1 MFSRIFIERP
11 RFAMVIS
18 IVLTLAGIISVFSL
32 PIALYPEITPPEVVV
47 SASYPGASAEVIAKT
62 VGIPLEEEINGV
74 EDMLYMS
81 SSSENSSYQLTVTFK
96 VGVDRDMA
104 QVKVQNRIQQAQSKL
119 PTDVTRQG
127 LTVKS
132 RSSNMLGMISII
144 SPNNTYSQ
152 LELADYVQNN
162 VKDSLSRVSGVG
174 EVNVYSSRLSM
185 RVWLDADKITAL
197 NIPISSIKSAIEGQ
211 NYQPSL
217 GSIGAM
223 PGDGTQ
229 QMVYTLQ
236 TQGRINEVEDFK
248 NIIIRTAEQ
257 GGLVYLKDIARVEI
271 GEEDYH
277 ATSKDNG
284 APNVAIAINQLAGAN
299 ALDAM
304 AGVKAEIERLSQ
316 RFPDDIIY
324 TVGYDSTGYIKA
336 SIEEVIFTLVLTFAL
351 VIFVCY
357 VFLQDWRST
366 LVPTLTIP
374 VSIFATFA
382 VMLALGYS
390 LNMMTLFGL
399 VLAIGLVVDDAI
411 VVVERV
417 LFLMESEKLTPK
429 EATIK
434 AMEQV
439 SSAIVA
445 TTLVLLAIFV
455 PVGFL
460 GGITGQIYK
469 QFAIAIST
477 SVAFSAL
484 NALTLSPALCATL
497 LHPFKPAQ
505 SGPLFWFNRI
515 INRSRDR
522 YASVVGLLGRK
533 VSVIFLLMLMLF
545 AGVGGFLHIS
555 QTSFIPS
562 EDQGVIFMNVQLP
575 EGATRNRTQEFAD
588 KIYPLIKEEPG
599 VENVMVVVGAS
610 MIGGSGENV
619 ALGIITLH
627 PWNERKGDELYSTN
641 ILNRIRAKLIGMPEA
656 EIQLFEPPAI
666 MGLGM
671 SGGMDY
677 RLQALNSDDPQQLE
691 AALKGFLA
699 KLNQDPNISYA
710 YTTYT
715 AQTPN
720 YYITIDREKAEA
732 MKVSIG
738 SIYDVLQNYLGSSYV
753 NDVNFGTQVNKV
765 MIQADWKYR
774 KDLDSLKQLHVQN
787 QNGEMVPL
795 ETVISL
801 KKVLAPRVV
810 TRYNQY
816 PSASITAV
824 QNQSSST
831 GQAMGAVENL
841 SKSLP
846 NGFSYDWSGMSYQ
859 EKSSSG
865 QIGYL
870 IVLAMTF
877 AYLFLVAQY
886 ESWSTPLPVLTSVS
900 VAMLGALAGLFITGL
915 PLSIYAQLGLILL
928 VGLAAKNAILIV
940 EFSKEERE
948 RGSSII
954 KAATVGTKERFR
966 AVLMTAFT
974 FILGVLPMIVA
985 TGAGAASR
993 IAIGVPVFYGMLLG
1007 TAAGLIIIPLLYIL
1021 FQTWREKA
1029 YSRSRKTSA

>member
-1 MFSRIFIERP
+1 
-11 RFAMVIS
+11 
-18 IVLTLAGIISVFSL
+18 
-32 PIALYPEITPPEVVV
+32 
-47 SASYPGASAEVIAKT
+47 
-62 VGIPLEEEINGV
+62 
-74 EDMLYMS
+74 
-81 SSSENSSYQLTVTFK
+81 
-96 VGVDRDMA
+96 
-104 QVKVQNRIQQAQSKL
+104 
-119 PTDVTRQG
+119 
-127 LTVKS
+127 
-132 RSSNMLGMISII
+132 
-144 SPNNTYSQ
+144 
-152 LELADYVQNN
+152 
-162 VKDSLSRVSGVG
+162 
-174 EVNVYSSRLSM
+174 
-185 RVWLDADKITAL
+185 
-197 NIPISSIKSAIEGQ
+197 
-211 NYQPSL
+211 
-217 GSIGAM
+217 
-223 PGDGTQ
+223 
-229 QMVYTLQ
+229 
-236 TQGRINEVEDFK
+236 
-248 NIIIRTAEQ
+248 
-257 GGLVYLKDIARVEI
+257 
-271 GEEDYH
+271 
-277 ATSKDNG
+277 
-284 APNVAIAINQLAGAN
+284 
-299 ALDAM
+299 
-304 AGVKAEIERLSQ
+304 
-316 RFPDDIIY
+316 
-324 TVGYDSTGYIKA
+324 
-336 SIEEVIFTLVLTFAL
+336 
-351 VIFVCY
+351 
-357 VFLQDWRST
+357 
-366 LVPTLTIP
+366 
-374 VSIFATFA
+374 
-382 VMLALGYS
+382 
-390 LNMMTLFGL
+390 
-399 VLAIGLVVDDAI
+399 
-411 VVVERV
+411 
-417 LFLMESEKLTPK
+417 
-429 EATIK
+429 
-434 AMEQV
+434 
-439 SSAIVA
+439 
-445 TTLVLLAIFV
+445 
-455 PVGFL
+455 
-460 GGITGQIYK
+460 
-469 QFAIAIST
+469 
-477 SVAFSAL
+477 
-484 NALTLSPALCATL
+484 
-497 LHPFKPAQ
+497 
-505 SGPLFWFNRI
+505 
-515 INRSRDR
+515 
-522 YASVVGLLGRK
+522 
-533 VSVIFLLMLMLF
+533 
-545 AGVGGFLHIS
+545 
-555 QTSFIPS
+555 
-562 EDQGVIFMNVQLP
+562 MNVQLP

-915 PLSIYAQLGLILL
+915 PLSIYAQLGLILS
-928 VGLAAKNAILIV
+928 LIHIS
-940 EFSKEERE
+940 EPTR
-948 RGSSII
+948 
-954 KAATVGTKERFR
+954 
-966 AVLMTAFT
+966 
-974 FILGVLPMIVA
+974 P
-985 TGAGAASR
+985 
-993 IAIGVPVFYGMLLG
+993 Y
-1007 TAAGLIIIPLLYIL
+1007 
-1021 FQTWREKA
+1021 
-1029 YSRSRKTSA
+1029 

>member
-1 MFSRIFIERP
+1 
-11 RFAMVIS
+11 
-18 IVLTLAGIISVFSL
+18 
-32 PIALYPEITPPEVVV
+32 
-47 SASYPGASAEVIAKT
+47 
-62 VGIPLEEEINGV
+62 
-74 EDMLYMS
+74 
-81 SSSENSSYQLTVTFK
+81 
-96 VGVDRDMA
+96 
-104 QVKVQNRIQQAQSKL
+104 
-119 PTDVTRQG
+119 
-127 LTVKS
+127 
-132 RSSNMLGMISII
+132 
-144 SPNNTYSQ
+144 
-152 LELADYVQNN
+152 
-162 VKDSLSRVSGVG
+162 
-174 EVNVYSSRLSM
+174 
-185 RVWLDADKITAL
+185 
-197 NIPISSIKSAIEGQ
+197 
-211 NYQPSL
+211 
-217 GSIGAM
+217 
-223 PGDGTQ
+223 
-229 QMVYTLQ
+229 
-236 TQGRINEVEDFK
+236 
-248 NIIIRTAEQ
+248 
-257 GGLVYLKDIARVEI
+257 
-271 GEEDYH
+271 
-277 ATSKDNG
+277 
-284 APNVAIAINQLAGAN
+284 
-299 ALDAM
+299 
-304 AGVKAEIERLSQ
+304 
-316 RFPDDIIY
+316 
-324 TVGYDSTGYIKA
+324 
-336 SIEEVIFTLVLTFAL
+336 
-351 VIFVCY
+351 
-357 VFLQDWRST
+357 
-366 LVPTLTIP
+366 
-374 VSIFATFA
+374 
-382 VMLALGYS
+382 
-390 LNMMTLFGL
+390 
-399 VLAIGLVVDDAI
+399 
-411 VVVERV
+411 
-417 LFLMESEKLTPK
+417 
-429 EATIK
+429 
-434 AMEQV
+434 
-439 SSAIVA
+439 
-445 TTLVLLAIFV
+445 
-455 PVGFL
+455 
-460 GGITGQIYK
+460 
-469 QFAIAIST
+469 
-477 SVAFSAL
+477 
-484 NALTLSPALCATL
+484 
-497 LHPFKPAQ
+497 
-505 SGPLFWFNRI
+505 
-515 INRSRDR
+515 
-522 YASVVGLLGRK
+522 
-533 VSVIFLLMLMLF
+533 
-545 AGVGGFLHIS
+545 
-555 QTSFIPS
+555 
-562 EDQGVIFMNVQLP
+562 
-575 EGATRNRTQEFAD
+575 
-588 KIYPLIKEEPG
+588 
-599 VENVMVVVGAS
+599 MVVVGAS

-993 IAIGVPVFYGMLLG
+993 IAIGVPGILRNAFGYRGRFDYYSAVVHSLPNL
-1007 TAAGLIIIPLLYIL
+1007 AGESLQPEQKKLRLKKSPL
-1021 FQTWREKA
+1021 F
-1029 YSRSRKTSA
+1029 